1 MFPFLFKFFDDV
13 KFQWGLNYNRTLNY
27 HWGSKLKIPEGVGG
41 GLPYETDRDAYWNIK
56 IKPLME
62 TNLGVAQALIDP

>member
-1 MFPFLFKFFDDV
+1 M
-13 KFQWGLNYNRTLNY
+13 LNSSGDWITIE
-27 HWGSKLKIPEGVGG
+27 HWTITEAPNSKSQRGWGG